1 VPGVERPWYIS
12 LILGVAGWFA
22 GIFLLIFVFMLFK
35 PGSGGGAL
43 VMALVLLGAAWG
55 LYRADRD
62 GAFVSQL
69 ALALSIAGQFALFF
83 GAYSAFFKH
92 GDSITGM
99 ALVGL
104 ILQVVLAALMPNNLH
119 RTMSTFFACIA
130 WALLV
135 RFGLWDDF
143 SFQRMQSKTPP
154 TLMMMLAGWLVAWV
168 PVGVTLHGA
177 IFKGWLQRPVI
188 VGLILGL
195 GFATLV
201 SYPLDAFRWF
211 DGMSVHRGWLS
222 VWPLLSAI
230 ASVIAI
236 AAAFAIH
243 NRGLMAL
250 CIVAAVL
257 HVSHFYYQMDTS
269 LLMKSIVMIALGTAM
284 LAGARRWK

>member
-1 VPGVERPWYIS
+1 VPGVDRPWYIG
-12 LILGVAGWFA
+12 LILGTAGWFA

-35 PGSGGGAL
+35 PDSGGGAL
-43 VMALVLLGAAWG
+43 GTALILLGAAWG
-55 LYRADRD
+55 LYMADRE
-62 GAFVSQL
+62 GVFVSQL
-69 ALALSIAGQFALFF
+69 ALALSIAGQFALFY
-83 GAYSAFFKH
+83 GVYSTFFKH
-92 GDSITGM
+92 GDTIVGM
-99 ALVGL
+99 AMVGL
-104 ILQVVLAALMPNNLH
+104 VLQVALVALMPNDLH
-119 RTMSTFFACIA
+119 RTMSALFACIA

-143 SFQRMQSKTPP
+143 SFNRIDRSQTPP
-154 TLMMMLAGWLVAWV
+154 TLMMMLAGWLIAWV
-168 PVGVTLHGA
+168 PVGVTLYGA

-195 GFATLV
+195 SFATLV

-211 DGMSVHRGWLS
+211 DGITRHSSLS

-243 NRGLMAL
+243 SRGLMAL

-269 LLMKSIVMIALGTAM
+269 LLMKSIVMIGLGAAM